1 MSSPVPI
8 VGKSKFEIHNKKYV
22 SVGYLVNKEISV
34 VVLFESGRNV
44 FTLDLTNWNDLMRES
59 NFNLILKNLQAR
71 YKSPVQLNENLCY
84 SINPKYSSI
93 TLRLNNNSISLS
105 IIDLCRLKQIQVCIE
120 SNIVEKQKKINFY
133 QNCYNLFYSTLK
145 ESISNLP
152 ASCQS
157 NAFTYQFI
165 QNYGYDSDLDGI
177 SFISEIQQFQYA
189 TLSSLILQDLYQ

>member
-1 MSSPVPI
+1 MSSSVSI

-22 SVGYLVNKEISV
+22 SVGYLLEKEISI
-34 VVLFESGRNV
+34 VVLIESGRNV
-44 FTLDLTNWNDLMRES
+44 FTLNLTNWNDLMRES
-59 NFNLILKNLQAR
+59 NFNMILKNLQTR
-71 YKSPVQLNENLCY
+71 CKSPVQLNENLNY
-84 SINPKYSSI
+84 SINAKYSSI

-105 IIDLCRLKQIQVCIE
+105 IIDLCRLKQIQICIE
-120 SNIVEKQKKINFY
+120 SNIIEKQKKINYF

-165 QNYGYDSDLDGI
+165 QNYGYDSDLEGM
-177 SFISEIQQFQYA
+177 SLISEIQQFQYVK
-189 TLSSLILQDLYQ
+189 LSDLILQDLYQ